1 MKHEDL
7 CDFYVLGEGKHCYS
21 SIELMRVFEGFFF
34 VFFFNVSYIFKTYPG
49 IFFSVIEV
57 TVIFLVFRYLEN
69 SN

>member
-21 SIELMRVFEGFFF
+21 SIELMWVFEGFF
-34 VFFFNVSYIFKTYPG
+34 FFFNVSYIFKTYPG
-49 IFFSVIEV
+49 TFFSIIED